1 MADII
6 KYRAAEKEKYKE
18 RMEAW
23 KELCSNLKAEAEAK
37 KEDVNN
43 IRLPDE
49 PQKPQL
55 EQQPITETV
64 KLSR

>member
-1 MADII
+1 
-6 KYRAAEKEKYKE
+6 
-18 RMEAW
+18 MEAW

-55 EQQPITETV
+55 EQPPITETV
-64 KLSR
+64 ELSR